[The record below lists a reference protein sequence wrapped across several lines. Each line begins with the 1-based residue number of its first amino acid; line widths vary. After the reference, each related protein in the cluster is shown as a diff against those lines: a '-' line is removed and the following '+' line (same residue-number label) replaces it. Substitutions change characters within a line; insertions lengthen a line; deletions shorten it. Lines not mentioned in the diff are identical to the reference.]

1 MLIEAAPAG
10 DSLGTS
16 MELVEQARVITI
28 PGAAFGGEASRF
40 LRLSFSVEEEE
51 IRAGVERIRGA
62 VNPSQ

>member
-1 MLIEAAPAG
+1 
-10 DSLGTS
+10 